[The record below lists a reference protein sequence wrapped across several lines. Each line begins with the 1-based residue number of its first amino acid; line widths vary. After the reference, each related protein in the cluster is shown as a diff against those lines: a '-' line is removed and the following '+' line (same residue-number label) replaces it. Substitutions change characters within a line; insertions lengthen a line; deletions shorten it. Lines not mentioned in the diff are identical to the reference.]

1 MYKVQGTILNCD
13 VNAGNNMKHESRHK
27 KEEVLLLEEEAVSI
41 RLNGAYLLTAMISP
55 SNKEEFV
62 TGHLFTEELIS
73 SLADIE
79 SLRIEKSTVSVLTKN
94 PFKMSKRR
102 MVLSGCG
109 SSSSFLD
116 EKKLKKIRTSVSIH
130 KSTIQKSITALPV
143 TPTAALWNNDSCIC
157 QYTDISFHS
166 ACVACIG
173 YGLMHA
179 IDFSMCFLATSGR
192 IATDILRISLIC
204 GIPVLASSSITTSL
218 AVNIAEQMGLCI
230 ICGGYNGDIRIYTS
244 KNHIINS

>member
-1 MYKVQGTILNCD
+1 MYAEKSKED
-13 VNAGNNMKHESRHK
+13 EK
-27 KEEVLLLEEEAVSI
+27 KQEVLLLEEAVSI

-62 TGHLFTEELIS
+62 TGYLFTEELIS

-79 SLRIEKSTVSVLTKN
+79 SLRIENNTVSVLTKN

-102 MVLSGCG
+102 LVLSGCG

-116 EKKLKKIRTSVSIH
+116 EKKLKKITTSPYIH
-130 KSTIQKSITALPV
+130 RSAVQKSIVALPL
-143 TPTAALWNNDSCIC
+143 TPTAALWNNNFCIFQC
-157 QYTDISFHS
+157 TDISIHS

-173 YGLMHA
+173 YGLIHA
-179 IDFSMCFLATSGR
+179 IDFSTCILAISGR
-192 IATDILRISLIC
+192 IATDIVRISLIC
-204 GIPVLASSSITTSL
+204 GIPVLASSSITTNL
-218 AVNIAEQMGLCI
+218 AVSIAEQMGLCI
-230 ICGGYNGDIRIYTS
+230 ICGGYNGDMRIYTH